1 MGGGG
6 GDNGAKEQARASREA
21 IDLQREQ
28 WNRVMQNLAPYMG
41 VGAPALSQLQ
51 NLISPEG
58 QTQALNNFYNSQ
70 QFNDLA
76 SQARYQ
82 SLNAAEATGG
92 LGSTAIGNQL
102 ASIAPALGQN
112 FLSNQMQNYGNLVGI
127 GMNAATGQ
135 ASAGQNYANNVG
147 QLLQNIGAANAASA
161 SSPSGWQRALGG
173 GFGGAIAGAKL
184 GSVVP
189 GLGTGLGAAIGG
201 GLGALGGLF

>member
-173 GFGGAIAGAKL
+173 GMAGAA
-184 GSVVP
+184 
-189 GLGTGLGAAIGG
+189 TGASIGGPWGAVIGG
-201 GLGALGGLF
+201 GLGALGSLF